1 MRRDSIFYQIFQQS
15 PTLLFDLLANPP
27 KNASAYRFDCVAVK
41 EAKFEIDGVF
51 LPPHTDPEGIIYFC
65 EVQFQKDER
74 LYERLFGEAFLYFYR
89 NREGPRPDIC
99 LGGGSCYGIARPPDE
114 AGKNMQGTAQPTGI
128 FPGR

>member
-41 EAKFEIDGVF
+41 EPKFEIDGVF

-65 EVQFQKDER
+65 EVQFQ
-74 LYERLFGEAFLYFYR
+74 LVMSAYTNAY
-89 NREGPRPDIC
+89 
-99 LGGGSCYGIARPPDE
+99 S
-114 AGKNMQGTAQPTGI
+114 GKRFSISTEIETVIPTGK
-128 FPGR
+128 RW